1 MKIFALEILTTH
13 PFQPLKKSSVLVE
26 GGFPYPGRLG
36 VYPDLHILKAGPYT
50 RVYLPL
56 TLSCPKTL
64 FKRTTSDIISI
75 RVVFDPSIWS
85 FTWVG
90 WTFWPALH
98 CQLVVWPPS
107 QQQSDSFHWATK
119 TSLFLCKNCPLQSFR
134 WKLIACQPGRP
145 PSPCPPRR
153 TPPPWEESFKT
164 GTVNKFCETWG
175 RWCGQSL
182 QSFWSSATACLGWR
196 AD

>member
-75 RVVFDPSIWS
+75 IRVVLIPLFGRSPEL
-85 FTWVG
+85 VG
-90 WTFWPALH
+90 LFGLPCTVSWLCDRPLNSNLIVFIE
-98 CQLVVWPPS
+98 QLKLPC
-107 QQQSDSFHWATK
+107 FCAK
-119 TSLFLCKNCPLQSFR
+119 IALCKVLDEC
-134 WKLIACQPGRP
+134 
-145 PSPCPPRR
+145 
-153 TPPPWEESFKT
+153 
-164 GTVNKFCETWG
+164 
-175 RWCGQSL
+175 
-182 QSFWSSATACLGWR
+182 
-196 AD
+196 